1 MKELNRVQVGD
12 FIIENTVSIEQIKSN
27 INNDT
32 FWKEHLNS
40 IEKIFENCNEVTL
53 NNRKLE
59 LFLNG
64 VKLTQNFVDG
74 VYRIYNEN
82 RFIGIGVIKNNLLKR
97 DIVII

>member
-32 FWKEHLNS
+32 FWKEHLIS